1 MELLQTNSAEL
12 RDTLPESQSVDA
24 VQLAALLQL
33 GFKEPA
39 ARAALESAENNLEQA
54 TDFLLKAIQSE
65 EELLQTVERVTQL
78 ASGGMFN
85 LDGASTSQAAD
96 VTPSGFLIDAVLQK
110 AKAEMEAYQA
120 FKRLNAD
127 LTHSDQ
133 DYLDL
138 PLLQEEQLLAEYRN
152 LLEQ

>member
-12 RDTLPESQSVDA
+12 RGSLPASQSVDA
-24 VQLAALLQL
+24 VQMAALLQL

-39 ARAALESAENNLEQA
+39 ARAALESAENNLERA
-54 TDFLLKAIQSE
+54 ADFLLKAIQSE
-65 EELLQTVERVTQL
+65 KELLQTVERIAKL
-78 ASGGMFN
+78 ANGGVSELN
-85 LDGASTSQAAD
+85 GASTSQAAKGA
-96 VTPSGFLIDAVLQK
+96 PSSFLIDAVLQK
-110 AKAEMEAYQA
+110 AKAEVEAYQA
-120 FKRLNAD
+120 FNRLNAD
-127 LTHSDQ
+127 LTNADQ

>member
-12 RDTLPESQSVDA
+12 RDSLPESQSVDA
-24 VQLAALLQL
+24 VLLAALLQL

-39 ARAALESAENNLEQA
+39 ARAALESAENKLERA
-54 TDFLLKAIQSE
+54 MDFLLKAIQSE
-65 EELLQTVERVTQL
+65 EELLQTVERVTEL
-78 ASGGMFN
+78 AKGGAIELN
-85 LDGASTSQAAD
+85 GASTSQAAEGA
-96 VTPSGFLIDAVLQK
+96 PSSFLIDAVLQK
-110 AKAEMEAYQA
+110 AKAELEAYQA

-127 LTHSDQ
+127 LTSTDQ